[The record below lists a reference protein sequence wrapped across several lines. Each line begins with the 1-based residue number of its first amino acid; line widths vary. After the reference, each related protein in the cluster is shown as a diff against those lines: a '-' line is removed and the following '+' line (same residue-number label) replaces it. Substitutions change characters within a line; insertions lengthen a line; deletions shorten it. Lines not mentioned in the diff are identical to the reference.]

1 MKGRVWWCLWRALAA
16 LQAVGLW
23 AISGLAWF
31 TGRVQ
36 RGANAAEVEMLL
48 ARAEGAIAAQRERRE
63 RRARPRLGG
72 GPRP

>member
-16 LQAVGLW
+16 LQALGLW

-48 ARAEGAIAAQRERRE
+48 ARAEGAIAAQRERR
-63 RRARPRLGG
+63 ARPRHGG

>member
-1 MKGRVWWCLWRALAA
+1 MKCLAWWCLWKALDA
-16 LQAVGLW
+16 LQALGML

-36 RGANAAEVEMLL
+36 RGANAAEIEMLL
-48 ARAEGAIAAQRERRE
+48 ARAERAIAAQRERRE
-63 RRARPRLGG
+63 RRARPRRGG